1 MRMFYSDGMFIGDTK
16 MDMKDTIR
24 IAVFGKK
31 GWEKDIITN
40 TRLKEV
46 NADLSFDLK
55 IDPQLPPGKYELL
68 FAINCGFYPPTA
80 NSKKIP
86 LAVE

>member
-1 MRMFYSDGMFIGDTK
+1 MPYRDGMFIGEEK
-16 MDMKDTIR
+16 RDMKDTIR
-24 IAVFGKK
+24 IAIFDKR
-31 GWEKDIITN
+31 GWVKDIITT
-40 TRLKEV
+40 TRLKEINV
-46 NADLSFDLK
+46 DLTFDMK

-86 LAVE
+86 LVVD